1 MDISKAG
8 EMAAQQMESIEK
20 DFEDREDH
28 EIGLMI
34 NIVQIIGPNGE
45 IENRIQHNAPAPFI
59 ALGLMR
65 VAEEL
70 VLSAGRSAPDD
81 S

>member
-1 MDISKAG
+1 MDVSKAG
-8 EMAAQQMESIEK
+8 EMAAAQMEGIEK
-20 DFEDREDH
+20 DFEDKEGH

-45 IENRIQHNAPAPFI
+45 ITNRLQHNAPAPFI

-70 VLSAGRSAPDD
+70 VLASGRAPQGD